1 MEKMRDL
8 QTLLAILDGQ
18 VLAPGYLSPS
28 GNNTA
33 HDTLR
38 ALVQARSPIVTPQ
51 APISP
56 PDLLN
61 TPAWVG
67 SLRGFNAI
75 FLNGVNGQL
84 DLSHGNQ
91 QPAYYFQLP

>member
-1 MEKMRDL
+1 MRDL
-8 QTLLAILDGQ
+8 QTLLVILDGQ
-18 VLAPGYLSPS
+18 VLAPGYLTPS

-38 ALVQARSPIVTPQ
+38 ALVQARSPIVTPGT
-51 APISP
+51 PIQP

-75 FLNGVNGQL
+75 FLNGVDGRL
-84 DLSHGNQ
+84 DLSHNQ

>member
-1 MEKMRDL
+1 MRDL
-8 QTLLAILDGQ
+8 QTLLTILDGQ
-18 VLAPGYLSPS
+18 ALSPGYLSPS
-28 GNNTA
+28 GDGTA

-38 ALVQARSPIVTPQ
+38 ALIQARSPIVTPQ

-75 FLNGVNGQL
+75 FLNGVNGHL
-84 DLSHGNQ
+84 DLSHGQ
-91 QPAYYFQLP
+91 QQAAYYFKLP

>member
-1 MEKMRDL
+1 MRDL

-18 VLAPGYLSPS
+18 KLSAGYLTPL
-28 GNNTA
+28 GDGTA
-33 HDTLR
+33 WGTLL
-38 ALVQARSPIVTPQ
+38 ALKDQRDPRVTPG

-75 FLNGVNGQL
+75 FLNGVDGRL
-84 DLSHGNQ
+84 DLSHNQ
-91 QPAYYFQLP
+91 QAAYYFLLP